1 MADHNEDGH
10 PAATS
15 PVYQLP
21 EWETIT
27 HPPKPRQSLLG
38 RILPSRTAEDES
50 LAMSARPSTTAELD
64 QAKGISGP
72 APTLPLHTTA
82 TPENG
87 ATKPSLFASLHK
99 SLDSAIPP
107 HRTYLG
113 RSRRF
118 LFLYILLPAAV
129 FIFVV
134 IPLAVGLGVGLSRRR
149 SATQNQENLPLP
161 SNKGIFTG
169 ELTYYDPALGACG
182 ILSSSSE
189 DIVSVSHVIFDA
201 ASNGSNPN
209 ANPLCGMTIRI
220 TRDYVE
226 MGAGNQSVDVTVVDR
241 CVGCDAMD
249 LDLSIAV
256 FTRLAPQGSGRVLG
270 SWAWL
275 S

>member
-1 MADHNEDGH
+1 MTDHNEDGP

-38 RILPSRTAEDES
+38 RILPSRATEDES
-50 LAMSARPSTTAELD
+50 VAMSARPSTTAELD
-64 QAKGISGP
+64 RGKETSDP
-72 APTLPLHTTA
+72 ASTLPLHTTTA
-82 TPENG
+82 PENG
-87 ATKPSLFASLHK
+87 ATRPTLFASLQR

-129 FIFVV
+129 FVFVV
-134 IPLAVGLGVGLSRRR
+134 IPLAIGLGVGLSRRH
-149 SATQNQENLPLP
+149 SAPENQNLPLP
-161 SNKGIFTG
+161 SNHGIFTG
-169 ELTYYDPALGACG
+169 ELTYYEPALGACG
-182 ILSSSSE
+182 IQSSSSE
-189 DIVSVSHVIFDA
+189 DIVSVSHVIFDS
-201 ASNGSNPN
+201 ASEGSDPN
-209 ANPLCGMTIRI
+209 TNPLCGMTIRV

-226 MGAGNQSVDVTVVDR
+226 TGAGNRSVDVTVVDR
-241 CVGCDAMD
+241 CVGCGATD

-256 FTRLAPQGSGRVLG
+256 FTRLAPQDSGRVVG

-275 S
+275 G